1 MTLCNQGLST
11 AKNFVLKYIQLY
23 FCYQKSRTWFGD
35 EDATEEDNDNNDN
48 YDNDNDEND
57 ENNDNVECVT
67 HPLPSLSRAWKA
79 SSARVIISVW
89 QFSVSVSHSFYIT
102 FFIYLFIY
110 YFTYTCLQK
119 WSIFFNLVYMAME
132 SNTSADDIFCSF
144 NEGRKQKEEKA
155 EKY

>member
-23 FCYQKSRTWFGD
+23 FCYQKSRTSIIDILRFILPILWFGD

-89 QFSVSVSHSFYIT
+89 QFSVSVSHSFYTT
-102 FFIYLFIY
+102 FFIYFFIY

-119 WSIFFNLVYMAME
+119 IIRFF
-132 SNTSADDIFCSF
+132 F
-144 NEGRKQKEEKA
+144 
-155 EKY
+155 